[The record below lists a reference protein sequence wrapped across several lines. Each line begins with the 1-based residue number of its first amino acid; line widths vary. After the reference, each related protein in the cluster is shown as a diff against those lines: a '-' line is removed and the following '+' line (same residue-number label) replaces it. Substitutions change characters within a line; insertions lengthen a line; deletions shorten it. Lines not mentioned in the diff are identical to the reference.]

1 MISFPSTLNKGG
13 YHSTP
18 DITPSTSLK
27 DTFLNSVTE
36 SFRNAF
42 INTSSGIGF
51 DNSDIRYNEDPD
63 KNGLLDQ
70 EQNNA
75 LPNEI
80 QYNNSLLADSSIRQ
94 ANSLAKLQTIEN
106 PTHLDNDIFGIVN
119 NYKAFIDNVLIETGN
134 DSMDKS
140 GKKVKT
146 HNWKGRVA
154 GSLFNPYYGVPY
166 TGIVDNVPLLDGSRT
181 GVRNAEEFAKLSDC
195 SIKELVRLS
204 KKKNS
209 ILGQARYKYADFMY
223 CKDLGKISNNHLITL
238 RKFAIPVADNI
249 YRQAATHNKKN
260 NQSMPGDIGR
270 LVCWFDTDDN
280 KLSDILSYEYE
291 ATWRELNAK
300 IQQLNSEEDDDARG
314 PLGKMLNS
322 MNPGYNKDVENGIA
336 NGGALAAVLQRF
348 GIMNPSTPTYASNDV
363 ALGRNYDN
371 NKVYEPIDTIQ
382 NTHIYE
388 GKLIFKHEFSLTFS
402 YKLRAYD
409 NINPKSAFL
418 DLLGNIL
425 AVTYRKGHFWG
436 GRQEVL
442 GPRPNKAG
450 WNKANAIVDSLA
462 SGAGDLL
469 QDLFHFDFT
478 KMGSEL
484 SSMLNSALGAF
495 QSFDPNISSIVS
507 QTGGAIAD
515 TAQAAAKAI
524 TGDTDGAKQ
533 KLGEAKNNAKGAA
546 SAAGNAV
553 KRSNIGGAL
562 TGLVKNKLGRPSL
575 YAFDSLLSGANVGL
589 WHVTIGNPKNP
600 IACFGNLIM
609 TSAKITHS
617 GPLGLDDF
625 PTELKVTVSLKHA
638 RGRDATDIQKMY
650 TKGENAIYLSLA
662 SPFTKINTRDAGEL
676 KSKEIDWDANGNPIG
691 RAIKPKPKTQE
702 QEKNNSTK
710 AKTES
715 KGESAN
721 KIYDGRTL
729 GEVVITPQTSAAEAK
744 AKIQKTITK
753 SKLED
758 YYKTDEL
765 TQLVNNVDQLDNVD
779 SINDAKIAVIEQL
792 NALNGIGNDEGN
804 EFYAMASGSAEEF
817 IFNKDQKRG

>member
-27 DTFLNSVTE
+27 DTFMNSVTD
-36 SFRNAF
+36 SFRNSF
-42 INTSSGIGF
+42 INASSGIGF

-80 QYNNSLLADSSIRQ
+80 QYNNSLLADSSIP
-94 ANSLAKLQTIEN
+94 LAKLQTIEN

-181 GVRNAEEFAKLSDC
+181 GVRNAAEFAKLSDC

-204 KKKNS
+204 RQKNS

-238 RKFAIPVADNI
+238 RKFAIPVGDNI

-314 PLGKMLNS
+314 PLGKLLNS

-371 NKVYEPIDTIQ
+371 NKVYEPVDTIQ

-442 GPRPNKAG
+442 GPKPNKAG

-462 SGAGDLL
+462 SGSGDLL
-469 QDLFHFDFT
+469 QDIFHFDFT
-478 KMGSEL
+478 KMGAEM
-484 SSMLNSALGAF
+484 SSMLNAALGALE
-495 QSFDPNISSIVS
+495 SFAPGLGNIM
-507 QTGGAIAD
+507 QQAGGAVVD
-515 TAQAAAKAI
+515 AAEGMAKAI

-546 SAAGNAV
+546 AATGNAV

-562 TGLVKNKLGRPSL
+562 TGLIKNKLGRPSL

-662 SPFTKINTRDAGEL
+662 SPFTKVNTREAGEL
-676 KSKEIDWDANGNPIG
+676 KSKEIDWDKNGNGIG
-691 RAIKPKPKTQE
+691 RAIPTKTQD
-702 QEKNNSTK
+702 TK
-710 AKTES
+710 KDNTIKTKTERQHRS
-715 KGESAN
+715 KVNPDN
-721 KIYDGRTL
+721 KIYDGGTSE
-729 GEVVITPQTSAAEAK
+729 EVVITPQTSVKEAQD
-744 AKIQKTITK
+744 KIQNIITK

-758 YYKTDEL
+758 YYSANEL
-765 TQLVNNVDQLDNVD
+765 TQLVNNVDRLDNVD
-779 SINDAKIAVIEQL
+779 SINDAKIGVIEQL
-792 NALNGIGNDEGN
+792 NALNGIGNDQGN

>member
-27 DTFLNSVTE
+27 DTFLNSATD

-42 INTSSGIGF
+42 TNMTSGVGF

-63 KNGLLDQ
+63 KNSLLDQ

-80 QYNNSLLADSSIRQ
+80 QYNNSLLADSSIHT
-94 ANSLAKLQTIEN
+94 NPLAKRQTIEN

-181 GVRNAEEFAKLSDC
+181 GVRNAAEFAKLSDC

-204 KKKNS
+204 RQKNS

-238 RKFAIPVADNI
+238 RKFAIPVGDNI

-371 NKVYEPIDTIQ
+371 NKVYEPVDTIQ

-442 GPRPNKAG
+442 GPKPNKAG

-462 SGAGDLL
+462 SGTGDLL
-469 QDLFHFDFT
+469 
-478 KMGSEL
+478 
-484 SSMLNSALGAF
+484 LN
-495 QSFDPNISSIVS
+495 
-507 QTGGAIAD
+507 
-515 TAQAAAKAI
+515 
-524 TGDTDGAKQ
+524 
-533 KLGEAKNNAKGAA
+533 
-546 SAAGNAV
+546 
-553 KRSNIGGAL
+553 
-562 TGLVKNKLGRPSL
+562 
-575 YAFDSLLSGANVGL
+575 
-589 WHVTIGNPKNP
+589 
-600 IACFGNLIM
+600 
-609 TSAKITHS
+609 
-617 GPLGLDDF
+617 
-625 PTELKVTVSLKHA
+625 
-638 RGRDATDIQKMY
+638 
-650 TKGENAIYLSLA
+650 
-662 SPFTKINTRDAGEL
+662 
-676 KSKEIDWDANGNPIG
+676 
-691 RAIKPKPKTQE
+691 
-702 QEKNNSTK
+702 
-710 AKTES
+710 
-715 KGESAN
+715 
-721 KIYDGRTL
+721 
-729 GEVVITPQTSAAEAK
+729 
-744 AKIQKTITK
+744 
-753 SKLED
+753 
-758 YYKTDEL
+758 
-765 TQLVNNVDQLDNVD
+765 
-779 SINDAKIAVIEQL
+779 
-792 NALNGIGNDEGN
+792 
-804 EFYAMASGSAEEF
+804 
-817 IFNKDQKRG
+817 